1 MKKVIGAV
9 LAIVLAVTGLG
20 ACAGGSGDTLVIGY
34 QDNGLPKLVEKSG
47 VLKGAPYDV
56 QWAILTGPA
65 ANLSALYSKKIDL
78 GHMGDTSLTV
88 EQANAQKNWTAQNA
102 PLKIVAGFRNDP
114 NPQYPQI
121 VTAVRTSSGITGL
134 SGLRGRTWA
143 YNYGGYNHAQ
153 YLASLAKAGLTEKDV
168 KPVKFADGK
177 TAAAAF
183 NSGRTDVYSGSP
195 GAILTSLRSGA
206 AKTLLDERNTGIP
219 ALNVWAARADV
230 LADKQKDKNLRDFFG
245 RMAKYFTWLDGH
257 PDQAKQILRDTL
269 KETPQLAD
277 FDYQQR
283 RGGFRKLDAPLVQR
297 EQKVADV
304 LFAGKAI
311 KRKVDV
317 GVEYDPRYNAAQRA
331 TESTE
336 NK

>member
-1 MKKVIGAV
+1 MNIKKIIGFGLAFV
-9 LAIVLAVTGLG
+9 LAAGTLG
-20 ACAGGSGDTLVIGY
+20 GCAGGSGDTLVIGY

-47 VLKGAPYDV
+47 VLKDAPYDV
-56 QWAILTGPA
+56 EWAILTGPA

-88 EQANAQKNWTAQNA
+88 EQANAQKKWTSASA

-114 NPQYPQI
+114 DPKYPQI
-121 VTAVRTSSGITGL
+121 VTAVRTSSGIKDL

-153 YLASLAKAGLTEKDV
+153 YLASLERAGLTEKDI

-183 NSGRTDVYSGSP
+183 NSGRTDVYSGAP
-195 GAILTSLRSGA
+195 GAILDSLRSGA
-206 AKTLLDERNTGIP
+206 AKTLQDDRDTKIP
-219 ALNVWAARADV
+219 ALGVWAARADV
-230 LADKQKDKNLRDFFG
+230 LADKQKDKNLKDFFG
-245 RMAKYFTWLDGH
+245 RLAKYFTWLDGH
-257 PDQAKQILRDTL
+257 PAQAKQILRDVL

-277 FDYQQR
+277 FDYRQR
-283 RGGFRKLDAPLVQR
+283 SGGFRKLDAPLVKR

-304 LFAGKAI
+304 LFAGKAV
-311 KRKVDV
+311 KSKVDV
-317 GVEYDPRYNAAQRA
+317 SVEYDPRYNPAQRA
-331 TESTE
+331 TESE
-336 NK
+336 